1 MTFLIQQTLIYAVPL
16 MIVALAGVFAE
27 RSGIINLALEGI
39 MVFGAFIGVWFVRI
53 LQTSD
58 AILSLKQSGNWVA
71 LQGVELLTM
80 LVAAA
85 FGALAITAASG
96 LLIIPALRRLHF
108 GQTIKEIGP
117 TWHQGKNGTPTMGGL
132 TFYLGVLVGVVLGYT
147 VLALSVPSLLG
158 GWLSGTSV
166 SLFIGVLTAYA
177 FGLVGFVDD
186 YIKVVKKRNLGLM
199 ARYKIVAQVLITG
212 AYLSSLYLNG
222 TLSTIV
228 TLPLLGAV
236 DFGWF
241 FYVLSFLLIIG
252 MVNAVNL
259 TDGIDGLASSVT
271 FVVMMGFMFIASLLG
286 NTTMALFAAAVA
298 GGCAGFLAWNFY
310 PAKTFMGD
318 TGSMF
323 LGGAVVAVAYGIG
336 RPELLLFMGVIY
348 LIEAFSVM
356 LQVTYFKLTHGKR
369 IFKMSPIHHH
379 FEMCGWSEV
388 KIVSVFSFI
397 TLVGVVL
404 GGIFVYVS

>member
-1 MTFLIQQTLIYAVPL
+1 
-16 MIVALAGVFAE
+16 
-27 RSGIINLALEGI
+27 
-39 MVFGAFIGVWFVRI
+39 
-53 LQTSD
+53 
-58 AILSLKQSGNWVA
+58 
-71 LQGVELLTM
+71 
-80 LVAAA
+80 
-85 FGALAITAASG
+85 
-96 LLIIPALRRLHF
+96 
-108 GQTIKEIGP
+108 
-117 TWHQGKNGTPTMGGL
+117 MGGL

-259 TDGIDGLASSVT
+259 TDGIDGLASSVSSSS
-271 FVVMMGFMFIASLLG
+271 A
-286 NTTMALFAAAVA
+286 
-298 GGCAGFLAWNFY
+298 
-310 PAKTFMGD
+310 D
-318 TGSMF
+318 
-323 LGGAVVAVAYGIG
+323 
-336 RPELLLFMGVIY
+336 
-348 LIEAFSVM
+348 
-356 LQVTYFKLTHGKR
+356 
-369 IFKMSPIHHH
+369 
-379 FEMCGWSEV
+379 
-388 KIVSVFSFI
+388 
-397 TLVGVVL
+397 
-404 GGIFVYVS
+404 

>member
-1 MTFLIQQTLIYAVPL
+1 MT
-16 MIVALAGVFAE
+16 
-27 RSGIINLALEGI
+27 
-39 MVFGAFIGVWFVRI
+39 
-53 LQTSD
+53 
-58 AILSLKQSGNWVA
+58 AILISGVVG
-71 LQGVELLTM
+71 LVGTLLGTP
-80 LVAAA
+80 
-85 FGALAITAASG
+85 
-96 LLIIPALRRLHF
+96 LLIRYLHAKEY
-108 GQTIKEIGP
+108 GQFIRQDGP
-117 TWHQGKNGTPTMGGL
+117 QGHFTKRGTPTMGGL

>member
-1 MTFLIQQTLIYAVPL
+1 MEKYAL
-16 MIVALAGVFAE
+16 M
-27 RSGIINLALEGI
+27 
-39 MVFGAFIGVWFVRI
+39 
-53 LQTSD
+53 
-58 AILSLKQSGNWVA
+58 
-71 LQGVELLTM
+71 
-80 LVAAA
+80 AAA

-298 GGCAGFLAWNFY
+298 GGC
-310 PAKTFMGD
+310 
-318 TGSMF
+318 
-323 LGGAVVAVAYGIG
+323 V
-336 RPELLLFMGVIY
+336 ELLPGQNVYGRYGQYVPGGRGGGRGLRHRPAGAAPFHGCYLPDRGVQRDAAGNIFQ
-348 LIEAFSVM
+348 ADPR
-356 LQVTYFKLTHGKR
+356 QAYF
-369 IFKMSPIHHH
+369 
-379 FEMCGWSEV
+379 
-388 KIVSVFSFI
+388 
-397 TLVGVVL
+397 
-404 GGIFVYVS
+404 

>member
-1 MTFLIQQTLIYAVPL
+1 MEKYAL
-16 MIVALAGVFAE
+16 M
-27 RSGIINLALEGI
+27 
-39 MVFGAFIGVWFVRI
+39 
-53 LQTSD
+53 
-58 AILSLKQSGNWVA
+58 
-71 LQGVELLTM
+71 
-80 LVAAA
+80 AAA

-236 DFGWF
+236 
-241 FYVLSFLLIIG
+241 
-252 MVNAVNL
+252 
-259 TDGIDGLASSVT
+259 
-271 FVVMMGFMFIASLLG
+271 
-286 NTTMALFAAAVA
+286 
-298 GGCAGFLAWNFY
+298 
-310 PAKTFMGD
+310 
-318 TGSMF
+318 
-323 LGGAVVAVAYGIG
+323 VAVAYGIG

>member
-1 MTFLIQQTLIYAVPL
+1 MEKYAL
-16 MIVALAGVFAE
+16 M
-27 RSGIINLALEGI
+27 
-39 MVFGAFIGVWFVRI
+39 
-53 LQTSD
+53 
-58 AILSLKQSGNWVA
+58 
-71 LQGVELLTM
+71 
-80 LVAAA
+80 AAA

-323 LGGAVVAVAYGIG
+323 LGGAVAAVAYGIG

>member
-1 MTFLIQQTLIYAVPL
+1 MEKYAL
-16 MIVALAGVFAE
+16 M
-27 RSGIINLALEGI
+27 
-39 MVFGAFIGVWFVRI
+39 
-53 LQTSD
+53 
-58 AILSLKQSGNWVA
+58 
-71 LQGVELLTM
+71 
-80 LVAAA
+80 AAA

-259 TDGIDGLASSVT
+259 TDGIDGLATGVT
-271 FVVMMGFMFIASLLG
+271 IPV
-286 NTTMALFAAAVA
+286 ALFYVAVSAWFNRSDLTVVSAALA
-298 GGCAGFLAWNFY
+298 GGPVSY
-310 PAKTFMGD
+310 TH
-318 TGSMF
+318 
-323 LGGAVVAVAYGIG
+323 
-336 RPELLLFMGVIY
+336 
-348 LIEAFSVM
+348 
-356 LQVTYFKLTHGKR
+356 LTL
-369 IFKMSPIHHH
+369 P
-379 FEMCGWSEV
+379 
-388 KIVSVFSFI
+388 
-397 TLVGVVL
+397 TN
-404 GGIFVYVS
+404 

>member
-1 MTFLIQQTLIYAVPL
+1 MEKYAL
-16 MIVALAGVFAE
+16 M
-27 RSGIINLALEGI
+27 
-39 MVFGAFIGVWFVRI
+39 
-53 LQTSD
+53 
-58 AILSLKQSGNWVA
+58 
-71 LQGVELLTM
+71 
-80 LVAAA
+80 AAA
-85 FGALAITAASG
+85 FGALLITAASG
-96 LLIIPALRRLHF
+96 MVMIPALRRMKF

-132 TFYLGVLVGVVLGYT
+132 MFYIGVLVGVVLGYT
-147 VLALSVPSLLG
+147 VLALSVPELLG
-158 GWLSGTSV
+158 GWMSNASI
-166 SLFIGVLTAYA
+166 SLLISVLTAYA
-177 FGLVGFVDD
+177 FGFVGFVDD
-186 YIKVVKKRNLGLM
+186 YIKVVKKRNLGLK
-199 ARYKIVAQVLITG
+199 ARYKIIAQILITG
-212 AYLSSLYLNG
+212 AYLVSLHLAG
-222 TLSTIV
+222 MLSTV
-228 TLPLLGAV
+228 VSLPLIGEV
-236 DFGWF
+236 DFGWT
-241 FYVLSFLLIIG
+241 FYAISYLLIIG

-271 FVVMMGFMFIASLLG
+271 FIVMMGFMFISSLLG
-286 NTTMALFAAAVA
+286 NTTMALFAAAIA

-323 LGGAVVAVAYGIG
+323 LGGAVVAAAYGIG
-336 RPELLLFMGVIY
+336 RPELLIFLGILY

-388 KIVSVFSFI
+388 KIVGVFSFI
-397 TLVGVVL
+397 TLAGVIL

>member
-1 MTFLIQQTLIYAVPL
+1 MEKYAL
-16 MIVALAGVFAE
+16 M
-27 RSGIINLALEGI
+27 
-39 MVFGAFIGVWFVRI
+39 
-53 LQTSD
+53 
-58 AILSLKQSGNWVA
+58 
-71 LQGVELLTM
+71 
-80 LVAAA
+80 AAA

-222 TLSTIV
+222 TLSTIAV
-228 TLPLLGAV
+228 SYTHLTLPT
-236 DFGWF
+236 
-241 FYVLSFLLIIG
+241 
-252 MVNAVNL
+252 N
-259 TDGIDGLASSVT
+259 
-271 FVVMMGFMFIASLLG
+271 
-286 NTTMALFAAAVA
+286 
-298 GGCAGFLAWNFY
+298 
-310 PAKTFMGD
+310 
-318 TGSMF
+318 
-323 LGGAVVAVAYGIG
+323 
-336 RPELLLFMGVIY
+336 R
-348 LIEAFSVM
+348 
-356 LQVTYFKLTHGKR
+356 
-369 IFKMSPIHHH
+369 
-379 FEMCGWSEV
+379 EV
-388 KIVSVFSFI
+388 
-397 TLVGVVL
+397 
-404 GGIFVYVS
+404 

>member
-1 MTFLIQQTLIYAVPL
+1 MEKYAL
-16 MIVALAGVFAE
+16 M
-27 RSGIINLALEGI
+27 
-39 MVFGAFIGVWFVRI
+39 
-53 LQTSD
+53 
-58 AILSLKQSGNWVA
+58 
-71 LQGVELLTM
+71 
-80 LVAAA
+80 AAA

-259 TDGIDGLASSVT
+259 TDGIDGLATGVT
-271 FVVMMGFMFIASLLG
+271 LPVMLFFTLVSMTAKQWGLATFPATLVGALG
-286 NTTMALFAAAVA
+286 
-298 GGCAGFLAWNFY
+298 GFLFYNFY

-318 TGSMF
+318 TGSLY
-323 LGGAVVAVAYGIG
+323 LGGAVCGLAYALDM
-336 RPELLLFMGVIY
+336 PLVLLFVGLIY
-348 LIEAFSVM
+348 IIETLSDI
-356 LQVTYFKLTHGKR
+356 LQVSYFKLTHGKR
-369 IFKMSPIHHH
+369 IFKMAPIHHH
-379 FEMCGWSEV
+379 FEMCGWSEK
-388 KIVSVFSFI
+388 KIWVVFVSVTVIMCVIAWF
-397 TLVGVVL
+397 GVR
-404 GGIFVYVS
+404 IWF